1 MPSISNALH
10 SLAPTS
16 HLERVTALFKDSYG
30 IMPTVVAGGSVVML
44 APESIETEVMEG
56 TAAGFAR
63 RFDRIP
69 PAWPTHASGGA
80 CLDLVA

>member
-16 HLERVTALFKDSYG
+16 DLEWVTALFKDSYG
-30 IMPTVVAGGSVVML
+30 VMPSVVAGGSVVML
-44 APESIETEVMEG
+44 APKSIATEVMEG

-63 RFDRIP
+63 RFDWIP
-69 PAWPTHASGGA
+69 PAWSAHASGGVR
-80 CLDLVA
+80 LDLVA

>member
-1 MPSISNALH
+1 
-10 SLAPTS
+10 
-16 HLERVTALFKDSYG
+16 
-30 IMPTVVAGGSVVML
+30 VVML